1 MAQARTVG
9 DRVREA
15 RKRRGLTQRELAT
28 RARVSA
34 SLIRKV
40 EQDDYPAQVR
50 LETLHKLAI
59 VLGVP
64 TTALAAGDTAAQ
76 PTHGDVADWAPVRDA
91 LHGQLAAGPAEEPT
105 LEGLTK
111 AFDAAVAAV
120 RDSHYTGLRAMLP
133 ALLRDADALVAA
145 SVNGAAVRARRLRSQ
160 IRQLAAFMLSQ
171 TWQFTDAS
179 QAIDLA
185 AADAD
190 DELTAMAVADWQ
202 CWTMI
207 RQGHLA
213 QACALAARWAD
224 DAEPRISQATPAHFA
239 AWGRLLIRVSAAA
252 VRDNRPGEAADA
264 LRLATIAAAGT
275 GTDRI
280 PKFNRWQVFGPMT
293 VAMFQAQNALI
304 QDHPQVT
311 LRIGQQ
317 LSGQPF
323 PLPETWNRHRLDVA
337 RAHTALREYTQ
348 AADVL
353 AQIKTTAPEWLSQ
366 QHYARDI
373 LTHII
378 IRRRALT
385 PAMRDLADFLGLPN

>member
-15 RKRRGLTQRELAT
+15 RKRRGLTQHELASQ
-28 RARVSA
+28 ARVSA

-40 EQDDYPAQVR
+40 EQDGYPAQVR

-59 VLGVP
+59 VLDVP
-64 TTALAAGDTAAQ
+64 TTALAAGDLAGEPAPAEVT
-76 PTHGDVADWAPVRDA
+76 DWAPVRSA
-91 LHGQLAAGPAEEPT
+91 LHGAPVTEPPDGPT
-105 LEGLTK
+105 LDGLGK
-111 AFDAAVAAV
+111 AFDVAVAAV
-120 RDSHYTGLRAMLP
+120 RDSRYGDLRALLP
-133 ALLRDADALVAA
+133 ALLRDADALVAG
-145 SVNGAAVRARRLRSQ
+145 SVDGAIAPARRLRSQ

-171 TWQFTDAS
+171 TWQFTDAAK
-179 QAIDLA
+179 AIDLA

-190 DELTAMAVADWQ
+190 DQLTAMAVADWQ

-213 QACALAARWAD
+213 QARALAARWAD
-224 DAEPRISQATPAHFA
+224 DAEPRISKATPAKFA

-275 GTDRI
+275 GHDTI

-304 QDHPQVT
+304 HDHPQTT

-323 PLPETWNRHRLDVA
+323 PLPETWNRHRLDIA
-337 RAHTALREYTQ
+337 RAHTALREYTE

-353 AQIKTTAPEWLSQ
+353 AQIKTTAPEWLAQ

-378 IRRRALT
+378 GRRRVLT
-385 PAMRDLADFLGLPN
+385 PAMRDLAGFLALPS

>member
-15 RKRRGLTQRELAT
+15 SKRRGLTQHELAAQ
-28 RARVSA
+28 ARVSA
-34 SLIRKV
+34 SFVRKV
-40 EQDDYPAQVR
+40 EQDDYPARVR

-64 TTALAAGDTAAQ
+64 TSALAGEGESGEPALGE
-76 PTHGDVADWAPVRDA
+76 VADWAPVRDA
-91 LHGQLAAGPAEEPT
+91 LHGTSNPEPAEAPT
-105 LEGLTK
+105 LDGLSG
-111 AFDAAVAAV
+111 AFDLAVDAV
-120 RDSHYTGLRAMLP
+120 RDSRFADLRVMLP

-145 SVNGAAVRARRLRSQ
+145 SVNGAVARARRLRSQ
-160 IRQLAAFMLSQ
+160 IRQLTAFMLSQ
-171 TWQFTDAS
+171 TWQFTDAI

-190 DELTAMAVADWQ
+190 DDLTAMAVADWQ

-213 QACALAARWAD
+213 QARALAVRWAD
-224 DAEPRISQATPAHFA
+224 DAEPRISQATPAQFA
-239 AWGRLLIRVSAAA
+239 AWGRLLIRLSAAA
-252 VRDNRPGEAADA
+252 VRDNRPGEAAEA

-275 GTDRI
+275 GSDRI

-304 QDHPQVT
+304 HDHPRTT
-311 LRIGQQ
+311 LRIGRQ

-323 PLPETWNRHRLDVA
+323 PLPETWNRHRLDIA
-337 RAHTALREYTQ
+337 RAHAAVREYTQ
-348 AADVL
+348 AAEVL
-353 AQIKTTAPEWLSQ
+353 QQIRLAAPEWLAQ

-373 LTHII
+373 LTHIVG
-378 IRRRALT
+378 RRRVLT
-385 PAMRDLADFLGLPN
+385 PAMRDLADFLGLPS